1 MKKTILGGA
10 VAFALWGGAAFANE
24 EMKQSESLNQDCVR
38 DEAGMLICPE
48 QQQGLGGAGEEGLQ
62 QDDAWGTEGATDELG
77 TGGSE
82 TMGTESDLSAPEPAD
97 ELGTG
102 GSETMG
108 TESDLSAPEPATEPE
123 VNSDAFQPAEPQTQV
138 ILEDSDAQFQ
148 AREDSGP
155 DMRGVQ
161 VFAGG
166 GVEGYTGD
174 LAPMINPGPSW
185 GVGVA
190 FKPWSAVGLE
200 LGYSGAVNGVEMGSG
215 EFTEDAD
222 IIRNGGS
229 AVATLGLGASPVQ
242 PYVLGGVGIDR
253 YNVRD
258 AEGEAFSDDTVGNV
272 PVGVGLRT
280 HVGNFVADLRGNYG
294 ILFNQGFATNE
305 GNTNLRDIGDETPTG
320 RFGAQ
325 LRLGATF

>member
-10 VAFALWGGAAFANE
+10 VAFALWGGAAFAGD
-24 EMKQSESLNQDCVR
+24 EMKQSESLTQDCVR

-48 QQQGLGGAGEEGLQ
+48 QQEGIGGAAEEGIQ
-62 QDDAWGTEGATDELG
+62 EEQEWGTQGEASEDLG
-77 TGGSE
+77 TGGSDAL
-82 TMGTESDLSAPEPAD
+82 GTE
-97 ELGTG
+97 
-102 GSETMG
+102 
-108 TESDLSAPEPATEPE
+108 EPATDM
-123 VNSDAFQPAEPQTQV
+123 NTDAFQPAEPQTQV
-138 ILEDSDAQFQ
+138 IIQDSDQQFQ
-148 AREDSGP
+148 AREEKKGP

-174 LAPMINPGPSW
+174 LAPMLNPGPSW

-200 LGYSGAVNGVEMGSG
+200 LGYSGAVNGVERGSG

-242 PYVLGGVGIDR
+242 PYVLGGIGVDR

-320 RFGAQ
+320 RYGAQ